1 VTDGPLHTKR
11 LARLIRLAEAGAR
24 TGGAFL
30 VQRGADAAARR
41 TAEVLGNLR
50 GLAAKVGQMASYVD
64 GFVPEAQ
71 RELYQNTLAQL
82 QAAAARSSP
91 QAARELVESEL
102 GKPIDALFARW
113 EPEPFASASIGQV
126 HRAELFDGR
135 VVAVKVQHPGI
146 DVAVESDLSNIGL
159 IEGLVSGLG
168 PKSLNAKAIYEVV
181 RARFREELDY
191 RLEAQNAEFFAHLHR
206 GDASIHVPSVIG
218 SHSSRRVLTT
228 VFVEGL
234 TLDEAG
240 REPEP
245 LRRTFA
251 EVLWRFVFTGNLV
264 GGRFNAD
271 PHPGNYIFHGDGS
284 ISFLDFGCVQVL
296 DPAHVSLARAIH
308 VAALEGDEARFRSD
322 AARLLGTRGGSYEQ
336 VALDFSRACFE
347 PLFTSPFRID
357 RSYVSE
363 LAGRTRELKSQMF
376 AKDGSFVQLPPNMVF
391 LNRLQF
397 GFYSVL
403 ARLDVSADYAAI
415 ERAFLIPDAGR

>member
-1 VTDGPLHTKR
+1 VNDGPLHTKR
-11 LARLIRLAEAGAR
+11 LSRLLRLAEVGAR

-71 RELYQNTLAQL
+71 RELYQSTLAQL
-82 QAAAARSSP
+82 QAAAAHSSP
-91 QAARELVESEL
+91 EAARQLVESEL
-102 GKPIDALFARW
+102 GQPIDALFARW
-113 EPEPFASASIGQV
+113 EAEPFASASIGQV
-126 HRAELFDGR
+126 HRAELHDGR

-146 DVAVESDLSNIGL
+146 DAAVESDLMNIGL

-191 RLEAQNAEFFAHLHR
+191 RLEARNAELFASLHR
-206 GDASIHVPSVIG
+206 GDAQIHVPAVIG
-218 SHSSRRVLTT
+218 SHSGRRVLTT
-228 VFVEGL
+228 AFVEGL
-234 TLDEAG
+234 TLEAAG

-251 EVLWRFVFTGNLV
+251 EVLWRFVFRGNLV

-284 ISFLDFGCVQVL
+284 ITFLDFGCVQVL
-296 DPAHVSLARAIH
+296 DAEHVSQARAIH
-308 VAALEGDEARFRSD
+308 LAALERDAAGFRHH
-322 AARLLGTRGGSYEQ
+322 AARLLGTRGGSYERA
-336 VALDFSRACFE
+336 ALDISRACFE
-347 PLFTSPFRID
+347 PLFASPFRLD
-357 RSYVSE
+357 RPYVSD
-363 LAGRTRELKSQMF
+363 LAERTKDLKRQLF

-403 ARLDVSADYAAI
+403 ARLDAEADYAAI
-415 ERAFLIPDAGR
+415 ERAFLTPDRDP